1 MAAVD
6 DQEMKS
12 EEEMPEPPGL
22 KRKATESSVSSK
34 MTLEQ
39 LMELSMRKNDEHFA
53 RLDTQLGAVK
63 KEAEVT
69 KSLAA
74 KAVTIADQTNV
85 KVNQLERRVLNLEEG
100 GGASA
105 DPWAKARSRRTPSS
119 SAPSTSASSHETSPW
134 QSLADRAQA
143 HPTSSW
149 QSLGGPMGNTLIV
162 GGLKSFSS
170 KSEKEE
176 QWTQILARLESRL
189 KDQISETI
197 YPGSRGQTIIIR
209 LKSVN
214 KSIDDDRR
222 ALLDWVKEFRKAEI
236 RLRDPEE
243 SEDRLIYASA
253 SKPFQQRV
261 RDAKIAAWGATM
273 KGLLPE
279 DKAKEVTAEMST
291 ARIFWKRIL
300 LMQGREDASDYEF
313 REVVVQ
319 QHFPAVTGEIF
330 AEALKK
336 YKEEKEEAKKRR

>member
-1 MAAVD
+1 
-6 DQEMKS
+6 
-12 EEEMPEPPGL
+12 
-22 KRKATESSVSSK
+22 
-34 MTLEQ
+34 
-39 LMELSMRKNDEHFA
+39 
-53 RLDTQLGAVK
+53 
-63 KEAEVT
+63 
-69 KSLAA
+69 
-74 KAVTIADQTNV
+74 
-85 KVNQLERRVLNLEEG
+85 
-100 GGASA
+100 
-105 DPWAKARSRRTPSS
+105 
-119 SAPSTSASSHETSPW
+119 
-134 QSLADRAQA
+134 
-143 HPTSSW
+143 
-149 QSLGGPMGNTLIV
+149 MGNTLIV

-170 KSEKEE
+170 KAEKEE
-176 QWTQILARLESRL
+176 QWTQIQARLDARL
-189 KDQISETI
+189 KEQVSETI

-222 ALLDWVKEFRKAEI
+222 ALLEWVKEFRKAEI

-273 KGLLPE
+273 KGLLSE

-300 LMQGREDASDYEF
+300 LIQGRDDASDYEF
-313 REVVVQ
+313 RDAVVQ